1 MKGLIILKEKSQM
14 SPKTKKIL
22 VGVGIAFGTVM
33 TFLVSFILAFTLI
46 VNPINFMTVGDA
58 DTVEE
63 NEKLKEQVQTL
74 EDEKDALQ
82 AKVDKYKN
90 SATSQPAVTTP
101 AVTTPSTQS
110 QPDKTPEIT
119 TPETQTPQSSETTAP
134 QSETNESSGG
144 FAPETQTSTGE
155 ETPEDVDGP
164 VTVIDVSE

>member
-110 QPDKTPEIT
+110 QPDKTPETT
-119 TPETQTPQSSETTAP
+119 TPETPESSETTESQP
-134 QSETNESSGG
+134 EINESSGG

>member
-1 MKGLIILKEKSQM
+1 M

-22 VGVGIAFGTVM
+22 VGIGIAFGTVM
-33 TFLVSFILAFTLI
+33 AFLVSFILAFTLI
-46 VNPINFMTVGDA
+46 VNPINFMTVSDA

-90 SATSQPAVTTP
+90 SSTSQPVVTTP
-101 AVTTPSTQS
+101 AVTTPSTPS
-110 QPDKTPEIT
+110 QEDKKPETPATETPENSETT
-119 TPETQTPQSSETTAP
+119 TPET
-134 QSETNESSGG
+134 ETNEDSG

-155 ETPEDVDGP
+155 ETPEDVDAP
-164 VTVIDVSE
+164 VTVIDVSEH

>member
-110 QPDKTPEIT
+110 QPDKKPETT
-119 TPETQTPQSSETTAP
+119 TPETPESSETTEP
-134 QSETNESSGG
+134 QPETSEESG

>member
-1 MKGLIILKEKSQM
+1 MKEKSQM

-22 VGVGIAFGTVM
+22 VGIGIAFGTVM
-33 TFLVSFILAFTLI
+33 AFLVSFILAFTLI
-46 VNPINFMTVGDA
+46 VNPINFMTVSDA

-90 SATSQPAVTTP
+90 SSTSQPVVTTP
-101 AVTTPSTQS
+101 AVTTPSTPS
-110 QPDKTPEIT
+110 QEDKKPETPATETPENSETT
-119 TPETQTPQSSETTAP
+119 TPET
-134 QSETNESSGG
+134 ETNEDSG

-155 ETPEDVDGP
+155 ETPEDVDAP
-164 VTVIDVSE
+164 VTVIDVSEH

>member
-1 MKGLIILKEKSQM
+1 MKEKSQM

-22 VGVGIAFGTVM
+22 VGIGIGFGTVM
-33 TFLVSFILAFTLI
+33 AFLISFILAFTLI
-46 VNPINFMTVGDA
+46 VNPINFMTVSDA

-74 EDEKDALQ
+74 EDENDVLQ

-101 AVTTPSTQS
+101 AVTAPSTQT
-110 QPDKTPEIT
+110 QPDKKPQA
-119 TPETQTPQSSETTAP
+119 PETQTPENSEEATP
-134 QSETNESSGG
+134 QPETNETSGD

-155 ETPEDVDGP
+155 ETPEDVDAP
-164 VTVIDVSE
+164 VTVIDVSEH